1 MRHTD
6 TISKSKE
13 RLFVRWH
20 FKSEHACTLRLHLYL
35 CCIFFNIKVTKYP
48 SSLNYIVN
56 LCSGWNHANSLGSL
70 FVRDQSFTYF
80 FSTMTM
86 TYIIHI
92 IQISQ
97 ISSTSKTF
105 IFEFS
110 MFVSVKMFDA
120 VFVMGLYIILGNAF
134 QQSNLSQRIT
144 LLYYLQTYDLKV

>member
-1 MRHTD
+1 MWYTD
-6 TISKSKE
+6 IRMKSKE
-13 RLFVRWH
+13 RLLSDGILH
-20 FKSEHACTLRLHLYL
+20 QNMHAPLDSIL

-48 SSLNYIVN
+48 SSMNYIVN
-56 LCSGWNHANSLGSL
+56 LCSGWNHANGLGSL

-86 TYIIHI
+86 TYIIHT

-97 ISSTSKTF
+97 TSSTSKTF